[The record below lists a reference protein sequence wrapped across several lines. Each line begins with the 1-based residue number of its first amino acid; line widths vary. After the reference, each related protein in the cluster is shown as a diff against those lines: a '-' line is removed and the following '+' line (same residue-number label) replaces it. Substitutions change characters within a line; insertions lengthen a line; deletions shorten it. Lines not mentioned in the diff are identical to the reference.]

1 MDILII
7 FENVHSISDLSTMV
21 DSPDISPRIS
31 WVDAAQ
37 KVRRGTGQ
45 AAEPVITRLR
55 VFSHQKTI
63 EN

>member
-7 FENVHSISDLSTMV
+7 FENVHSIGPLNDGRF
-21 DSPDISPRIS
+21 SPDLSPRIR

-37 KVRRGTGQ
+37 KVRRGAGQ

-55 VFSHQKTI
+55 VFSIKKP
-63 EN
+63 